1 MCTWHDKNIQSI
13 ILYLKECFGE
23 LTGYGQNFN
32 IDTRV
37 VDGGKILH
45 NICTKLGIHNW
56 VLPEGIPVNS
66 DNVAVFLR
74 VQLKSVE
81 ILFNHFEEVFLKIN
95 SNISLYIME
104 KE

>member
-1 MCTWHDKNIQSI
+1 MWIHSEMRTRHEKNIQSI

-56 VLPEGIPVNS
+56 VLPERIPVNS
-66 DNVAVFLR
+66 DNQAFSGEACDCTCMR
-74 VQLKSVE
+74 PHTCKSV
-81 ILFNHFEEVFLKIN
+81 
-95 SNISLYIME
+95 
-104 KE
+104 